1 MKWICP
7 ATTRLALLCALLLAI
22 QSLIA
27 PLPASA
33 EKRPPP
39 KRAQVER
46 SVTVAN
52 VRDLGEGGYT
62 ATIDGRKAI
71 LMARTLRSPQLQD
84 GSWFYSTLVAN
95 FTIKWG
101 VK

>member
-1 MKWICP
+1 MKWIRL
-7 ATTRLALLCALLLAI
+7 TSTRLVLLCALLLAI
-22 QSLIA
+22 QALIA

-39 KRAQVER
+39 KHAQVER

-52 VRDLGEGGYT
+52 VKDLGEGGYT

-71 LMARTLRSPQLQD
+71 LMARSLRSPQLLN
-84 GSWFYSTLVAN
+84 GSWFYATLTAN
-95 FTIKWG
+95 FTIKWS